1 MLCSMCVCY
10 LNIFCLLFV
19 SETKV
24 LYDVLFYAQL
34 KHRQRIS
41 VNVFRAL
48 LNSAVSS
55 QQSVVTRDS
64 QQSLVLVNLLSYQSK
79 SKGNQSKSTY
89 WYSFFGFYSQLKRFT
104 KQLVVCCLFV
114 VCCRRSPV
122 QSEHKNVKER
132 SLERLSFYIVLSLNR

>member
-55 QQSVVTRDS
+55 Q
-64 QQSLVLVNLLSYQSK
+64 
-79 SKGNQSKSTY
+79 
-89 WYSFFGFYSQLKRFT
+89 
-104 KQLVVCCLFV
+104 
-114 VCCRRSPV
+114 
-122 QSEHKNVKER
+122 
-132 SLERLSFYIVLSLNR
+132 